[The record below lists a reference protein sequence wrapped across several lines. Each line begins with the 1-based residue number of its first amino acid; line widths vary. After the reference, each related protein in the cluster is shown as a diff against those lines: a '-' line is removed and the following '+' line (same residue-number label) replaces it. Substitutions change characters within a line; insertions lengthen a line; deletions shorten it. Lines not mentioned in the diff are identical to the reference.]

1 MVRLL
6 DLLRARGLDPT
17 NMIAIRTDLH
27 PDDTSSDFRTID
39 NVLRAG
45 VLPMY
50 DRMQDGPRIGD
61 GADVLSFVATEPNQG
76 RLIAFRRFSLR
87 ASGNVPGDI
96 VYDYDGAHLLHS
108 FIARA
113 ATPVFYDAQELSALD
128 DLVGHLEV
136 QWPEPMAENILP
148 ARDGRLTVITTGRH

>member
-1 MVRLL
+1 MVRLR
-6 DLLRARGLDPT
+6 DVLRAHGLDPT
-17 NMIAIRTDLH
+17 NTIAIRTDLH
-27 PDDTSSDFRTID
+27 PDDASSDFRTID
-39 NVLRAG
+39 DVLRAG

-61 GADVLSFVATEPNQG
+61 GADVLSFVATQHG
-76 RLIAFRRFSLR
+76 QARLIAFRRFSLR

-113 ATPVFYDAQELSALD
+113 ASPMFYDAQELSALD

-136 QWPEPMAENILP
+136 RWPEPMAANILP
-148 ARDGRLTVITTGRH
+148 ANDERLMVISARCH